1 MSPSSTITA
10 IGSSHGREFI
20 THEVFIACTPM
31 ATAAKDSDLVNKIG
45 FFHGC
50 YLCLAKILGS
60 GLLLGA

>member
-1 MSPSSTITA
+1 
-10 IGSSHGREFI
+10 
-20 THEVFIACTPM
+20 VFIAGTPV

-50 YLCLAKILGS
+50 NLYLAKILGS